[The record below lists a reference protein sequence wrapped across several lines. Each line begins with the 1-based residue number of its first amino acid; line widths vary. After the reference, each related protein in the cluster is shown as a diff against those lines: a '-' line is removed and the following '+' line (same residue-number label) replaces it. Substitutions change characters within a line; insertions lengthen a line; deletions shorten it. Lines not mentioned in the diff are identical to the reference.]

1 MSDKTPDPQ
10 VAPTYDS
17 NAGAPANLA
26 VQRPSDDEL
35 DQRDREKSRPRRAAG
50 PPLRDDGPD
59 AASRDVPSHEPPPAT
74 DPMSDSTVTGPP
86 LRGQDTR
93 GAATQVGNAGRPV
106 DHVGPKPSADELDRR
121 DRLKAEPRRAAGP
134 PLRDD
139 GPEAASRD
147 VPAYEPPPATD
158 PAE

>member
-59 AASRDVPSHEPPPAT
+59 AASHCSIPKTSKSSGSVGSVVVASASAVSSLCRAINGLRPLAT
-74 DPMSDSTVTGPP
+74 DAINDIAEGTQGAVKTVA
-86 LRGQDTR
+86 R
-93 GAATQVGNAGRPV
+93 AV
-106 DHVGPKPSADELDRR
+106 
-121 DRLKAEPRRAAGP
+121 AEGVK
-134 PLRDD
+134 
-139 GPEAASRD
+139 EAQ
-147 VPAYEPPPATD
+147 TD
-158 PAE
+158 K